1 VSPAAHSIGC
11 VPART
16 TAPAPI
22 TAGAALLTAGPALIG
37 ASRLPRSTLTRRR
50 AVDYCRV
57 ATALCRVSQARSQPA
72 G

>member
-16 TAPAPI
+16 
-22 TAGAALLTAGPALIG
+22 AAPALIG

-57 ATALCRVSQARSQPA
+57 ATALCPVTQVRSQPA
-72 G
+72 APALSGAAS